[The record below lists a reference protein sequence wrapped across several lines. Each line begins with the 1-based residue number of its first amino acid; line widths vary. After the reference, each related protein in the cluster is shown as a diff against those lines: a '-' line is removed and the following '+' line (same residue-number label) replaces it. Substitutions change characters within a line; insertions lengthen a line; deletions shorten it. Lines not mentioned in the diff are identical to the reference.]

1 MAPVNLDIASA
12 KKDGKE
18 AFALLGF
25 VTQDALHMECARTEP
40 AFALMVCILSAFLQL
55 NAISNHK
62 SIPSFQL
69 STT

>member
-25 VTQDALHMECARTEP
+25 VTQDALHMECARMEP
-40 AFALMVCILSAFLQL
+40 AFAQMVCMLSTFLQL
-55 NAISNHK
+55 NITFN
-62 SIPSFQL
+62 Q
-69 STT
+69 